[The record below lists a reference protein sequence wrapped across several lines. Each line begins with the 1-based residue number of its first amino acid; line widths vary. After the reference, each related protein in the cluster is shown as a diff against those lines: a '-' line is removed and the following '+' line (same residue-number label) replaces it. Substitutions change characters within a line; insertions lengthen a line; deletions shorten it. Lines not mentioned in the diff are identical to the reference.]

1 MAQCIHAQ
9 LQLHSLEGAV
19 MNCAVT
25 QPLLIWRYKFARAS
39 KNPLNQACKSW
50 PSSSFSFP
58 AKDLTSNCHEAE
70 QFEFEIIVPTTSNQ
84 YENNKSSNIS
94 SASFLFDF
102 GFQNQKVRLAW

>member
-19 MNCAVT
+19 TNCAVT
-25 QPLLIWRYKFARAS
+25 RPLLITRAS